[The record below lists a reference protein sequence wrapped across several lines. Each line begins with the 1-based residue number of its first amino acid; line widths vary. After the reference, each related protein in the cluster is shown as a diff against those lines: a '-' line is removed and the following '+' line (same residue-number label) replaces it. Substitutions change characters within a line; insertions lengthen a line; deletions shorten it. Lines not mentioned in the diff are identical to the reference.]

1 MIGEIKMQPEDMIR
15 LKESSS
21 VNDKLKL
28 EQEQQRLLVA
38 VERSLRIRTRHVSV
52 NNINMLERMI
62 KQLEN

>member
-38 VERSLRIRTRHVSV
+38 VERLLRIRTRHVSV

>member
-21 VNDKLKL
+21 VNERNKL
-28 EQEQQRLLVA
+28 EQEQQRLLVT
-38 VERSLRIRTRHVSV
+38 VERLLRIRTRHVSV
-52 NNINMLERMI
+52 NNINLLERMI

>member
-1 MIGEIKMQPEDMIR
+1 MQPEDMIR

-38 VERSLRIRTRHVSV
+38 VERLLRIRTRHVSV